1 MNSDLVTSEW
11 VPGGREGGSLFFA
24 GGRQRTPPS
33 QDKSASYGGCLR
45 VRGHLQTLTLFLS
58 LPSSFP
64 PFHPSLF
71 QWRRRSKRD
80 NGLLLPPL
88 SSQQWRCILNRGR
101 SEPRG
106 APLDAFMLSPP
117 FTLLL
122 PTIPSLCLFPFQ
134 SEQTVIFP
142 SLNNSAA
149 FEQSKCYRK
158 SSFPPPSSL
167 ATPPAS
173 PIPRSVHPARITGC
187 SSSWHYKLTSD
198 TSFLRLCAR
207 TCRHTKTRSC
217 YDRSTTAAATPA
229 GPRKGLCWST
239 DSLVP
244 L

>member
-1 MNSDLVTSEW
+1 MQG
-11 VPGGREGGSLFFA
+11 GGRGPHHPRTKAPVTAGVCGS
-24 GGRQRTPPS
+24 GW
-33 QDKSASYGGCLR
+33 
-45 VRGHLQTLTLFLS
+45 VVGHLQTLTLFLS

-106 APLDAFMLSPP
+106 
-117 FTLLL
+117 LLL
-122 PTIPSLCLFPFQ
+122 MHLCCHLPLPSSFPRYPHSASFPFNLNKL
-134 SEQTVIFP
+134 IFP
-142 SLNNSAA
+142 SLHNSVAL
-149 FEQSKCYRK
+149 EQSKYYRK
-158 SSFPPPSSL
+158 SSLPPPSSL
-167 ATPPAS
+167 ATAPAS
-173 PIPRSVHPARITGC
+173 PIPHSVYPAWIMGR

-207 TCRHTKTRSC
+207 TCRYTKTRSC

>member
-1 MNSDLVTSEW
+1 MEKKIQ
-11 VPGGREGGSLFFA
+11 EGQWPASAPTIIPTVEMHTEQGA
-24 GGRQRTPPS
+24 QRA
-33 QDKSASYGGCLR
+33 K
-45 VRGHLQTLTLFLS
+45 
-58 LPSSFP
+58 
-64 PFHPSLF
+64 
-71 QWRRRSKRD
+71 
-80 NGLLLPPL
+80 
-88 SSQQWRCILNRGR
+88 
-101 SEPRG
+101 G

-122 PTIPSLCLFPFQ
+122 PTIPSLCFFPFQ

-149 FEQSKCYRK
+149 FEQSKYYRK

-167 ATPPAS
+167 ATPPAC
-173 PIPRSVHPARITGC
+173 PIPRSVYPAWIMGR
-187 SSSWHYKLTSD
+187 SSSWHYKLTSA

-207 TCRHTKTRSC
+207 TCRYTKTRSC